1 MDGWF
6 TFPFQGG
13 WTYWRSSGSSEPKG
27 RMQIELLR
35 EWLWDEASGW
45 QCPVSATLK
54 GPGSEDPLST
64 WPQGCDLCFQLR
76 QRPGEGVAVSS
87 WTSSCSTERPAR
99 VLPDKVLTQT
109 TLRVKGVEKKKGHRS
124 NHISTSIP
132 EKSTY
137 RYFFSEK
144 QRLIWSDGTVVKAVK
159 RRETGPVFPKVILIW
174 NKSSP
179 QNASEV
185 WHSCLALGL
194 WCLGSV
200 AERCVVLCCCWYHLL
215 KGTSLPRY
223 YKANMYCSACRVNR
237 EGEAGFV

>member
-109 TLRVKGVEKKKGHRS
+109 TLRVKGIEKKKGHRS
-124 NHISTSIP
+124 NHISMSIP

-174 NKSSP
+174 NKKFPSKCLWSLTFLLSP
-179 QNASEV
+179 RTLGPRL
-185 WHSCLALGL
+185 SCRAMCCFVLLL
-194 WCLGSV
+194 ISPP
-200 AERCVVLCCCWYHLL
+200 ER
-215 KGTSLPRY
+215 
-223 YKANMYCSACRVNR
+223 N
-237 EGEAGFV
+237 FIF